1 VELLQYDGAAVN
13 GETGILT
20 WKPQLAPGEIKKYRI
35 SYSVKYPK
43 DRVINL

>member
-1 VELLQYDGAAVN
+1 LQYDGAVVN

-20 WKPQLAPGEIKKYRI
+20 WKPQLAPGEIKKIRI